1 MRTARVGHFSGLIA
15 VLVAVSSCAPQPPAP
30 PPQPSPVPGSLE
42 TSIALTARVAQAQT
56 LTALP
61 PTFTPVIPSATG
73 TATGTP
79 TQTPTSTPT
88 VLFLFPTE
96 TLDPSIL
103 VAEPT
108 TSEIFVAGDEGDNGS
123 SGGEGD
129 NGSEDDKRKFP
140 TPMVDWKCEILSK
153 SPPKGTIISPKSEF
167 KVRWLVKNTG
177 VRTWPKKGVDVV
189 FKTGARFH
197 DRAYYDIPK
206 TVPPGGTVS
215 IEITMTTDFR
225 KDVFTTYW
233 ALRVGKNNF
242 CVLPITFE
250 VR

>member
-1 MRTARVGHFSGLIA
+1 MRTARPGYFSGLIA
-15 VLVAVSSCAPQPPAP
+15 MLVAVCSCAPLPPAP
-30 PPQPSPVPGSLE
+30 PSQPTAVPGSLD
-42 TSIALTARVAQAQT
+42 TAVALTAKVAEAGT

-61 PTFTPVIPSATG
+61 PTFTPIIPSATG
-73 TATGTP
+73 TATGEP
-79 TQTPTSTPT
+79 TQTPTPTAT

-96 TLDPSIL
+96 TLDPAIL
-103 VAEPT
+103 PPEPT
-108 TSEIFVAGDEGDNGS
+108 SSEIYDAGSEGDS
-123 SGGEGD
+123 
-129 NGSEDDKRKFP
+129 GSEDDKRKFP
-140 TPMVDWKCEILSK
+140 TPEVDWKCEILSK
-153 SPPKGTIISPKSEF
+153 SPPKGSIISPRTEF

-197 DRAYYDIPK
+197 DRAYYDIPYA
-206 TVPPGGTVS
+206 VPPGGTVW
-215 IEITMTTDFR
+215 IEITLTTDYR